1 MFLHLGG
8 LFFDEGLFTSRN
20 GTEEEEGTG
29 DEVRLGA
36 EGGTIR
42 MAADGRGGTNG
53 VDMTHKPRVLG
64 YVYYVTTSLLLL
76 VINNL

>member
-8 LFFDEGLFTSRN
+8 LFLDEGLFASRD
-20 GTEEEEGTG
+20 GTDEEEGTG

-42 MAADGRGGTNG
+42 IAADGRGGTNV
-53 VDMTHKPRVLG
+53 VDMDVHEPYNPWG
-64 YVYYVTTSLLLL
+64 MGIMLLLICYYL
-76 VINNL
+76 CH